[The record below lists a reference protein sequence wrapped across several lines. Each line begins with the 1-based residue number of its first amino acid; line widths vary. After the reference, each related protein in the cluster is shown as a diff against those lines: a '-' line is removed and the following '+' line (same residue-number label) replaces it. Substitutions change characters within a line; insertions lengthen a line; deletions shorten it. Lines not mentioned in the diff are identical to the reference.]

1 MFSAIRKASQ
11 KDADFG
17 KGPWKGCQQH
27 RSSSRLWRLR
37 DTHVTSHEGT
47 PPPVDRE
54 IGWKGPQGDLELG
67 GRRSGRSPFPTRPRP
82 APPRPAVTGVPTGW
96 DSDHGRVPTF
106 AEAPCGDH
114 VTDGFLAATPRSLR
128 TLVPAPRAPALRL
141 RRRLPLN
148 ACPRHDVTPS
158 KRLKLQ
164 LATGRSGVGVGGI
177 PKRGTKLWSCTAQ
190 AFDLSRESLWLL

>member
-1 MFSAIRKASQ
+1 MQCLARLERRHRKTLTLGRDPGKAVSSTEAPVVSGDSGIPTLHHT
-11 KDADFG
+11 KERPLRWTVRSVG
-17 KGPWKGCQQH
+17 KGRRET
-27 RSSSRLWRLR
+27 RSWVAAEA
-37 DTHVTSHEGT
+37 DAA
-47 PPPVDRE
+47 
-54 IGWKGPQGDLELG
+54 
-67 GRRSGRSPFPTRPRP
+67 PFPSAP
-82 APPRPAVTGVPTGW
+82 ALPRPAVTGVPTGW

-141 RRRLPLN
+141 RRRLPLT

-158 KRLKLQ
+158 KGLKLQ

-177 PKRGTKLWSCTAQ
+177 PKRGTKLWSSTAQ
-190 AFDLSRESLWLL
+190 AFDLSHESLWLL